1 MRRPFFGPR
10 TLSASPEAGE
20 NGVGWAHLASGIA
33 PAAAPGSDPAIRSL
47 ARCKICWRASAVD
60 STTTVSVLTR

>member
-1 MRRPFFGPR
+1 MRRPFFGPP

-33 PAAAPGSDPAIRSL
+33 PAAAPGSDPAITSVGEVQES
-47 ARCKICWRASAVD
+47 AGVRAVH
-60 STTTVSVLTR
+60 TTTVSALTR